1 MRFHSLV
8 RRLIKDESGVTLIEY
23 GLLAALI
30 AIACVT
36 VLGSLG
42 TKLNS
47 KFDNVNSALPP

>member
-1 MRFHSLV
+1 MRLHSLI

-36 VLGSLG
+36 ILGSLG
-42 TKLNS
+42 TKLNG
-47 KFDNVNSALPP
+47 KFDNVNTSLP